1 MKIAYL
7 IVLTVFL
14 VYTEAKV
21 VPPSNVEAQQTSNQP
36 LQLSELIS
44 QAQANINTLAVQ
56 LQEKLNL
63 PDQETLIKNVKEQS
77 TSFVNNLQEFVKN
90 VTEQVNEKTPE
101 LERLWTDVKGK
112 LNKVVEDINAQIPN
126 AGEQLNQL
134 QTKLQEGLQIVVQ
147 ESDKT
152 VKAVS
157 KNSEKVQEDIA
168 KFTKQAVELAV
179 QTTQNLN
186 SQLQQTAKS
195 S

>member
-14 VYTEAKV
+14 VYIEAKV
-21 VPPSNVEAQQTSNQP
+21 VPSSNVEAQQTSNQP

-186 SQLQQTAKS
+186 SQLQQTAKTS
-195 S
+195 